1 MLYNGHV
8 QTMVSESE
16 VASAIAIAG
25 NKIVYVGDDSGID
38 AFVGDTTQ
46 VIDLDG
52 KFVSPGFIDGH
63 IHAPGNWF
71 TKLFQIDL
79 TGLSTNEEY
88 LEAIRSFVE
97 AHPDEEGYIGSPFML
112 NAYQLPDGSNPG
124 PSKEDLDAIC
134 PDKPILIHDVS
145 YHAAW
150 VNSKALELAGVTAD
164 TPDPEGGLFYRNEK
178 GEPSGCVSDAAKGI
192 VFAIMP
198 DTMTNDKLEEA
209 LYKFME
215 EANSYGITGITNIT
229 QGGLDII
236 DMYHKVEREGNL
248 TLRMRVVPTM
258 KEGRTYDEVLS
269 TIKSYNDSA
278 TDMISSNT
286 VKIFYDGVT
295 ERGTAVF
302 LEPYLESTGLGDHW
316 CGEPIWSQEDF
327 TRLVHDFDAEGVQVH
342 VHAMGDGAVHGTLD
356 AFEEARATNGER
368 DARHTITH
376 VCAITDEDIQRMA
389 DLDVVANL
397 QFLMMYHDDLM
408 DLERAY
414 VGDERA
420 MAMYRTKHMAE
431 AGICISGSSDAP
443 VIPFVPL
450 DAIEAGVTRN
460 SPYPEEE
467 DTDMTRWPEQGL
479 TAYQLLEAYTK
490 NDAYQNFMDDIIGTV
505 EVGKFADLV
514 VLDTN
519 ILEVDPKEISSAK
532 VVYTISD
539 GRIVYEGIVRAAQ
552 QALAAGIPVGLGTD
566 SSCPYITH
574 YDMWREVVYFERL
587 VGASRQMALHTATLG
602 NARVLG
608 LGDET
613 GSVEPGKAADLVV
626 TDGNPL
632 ENLEA
637 LRDVELV
644 MARGRLDE
652 HPRVKRIPELDAEL
666 DGFLPKPC

>member
-1 MLYNGHV
+1 MSMSRLDQLLSRRHFVIGSSALAAATLSGGLWGCASDEPLGSTGPSDSPEENAADLVLYNGHV

-71 TKLFQIDL
+71 TKLYQIDL

-150 VNSKALELAGVTAD
+150 VNSKAFEMAGVTAD

-198 DTMTNDKLEEA
+198 DTMTNDNLEQA
-209 LYKFME
+209 MYKFME

-490 NDAYQNFMDDIIGTV
+490 NDAYQNFMDDIIGTI

-519 ILEVDPKEISSAK
+519 ILEADAKAISDAR
-532 VVYTISD
+532 VIYTISD
-539 GRIVYEGIVRAAQ
+539 GRIVYEG
-552 QALAAGIPVGLGTD
+552 
-566 SSCPYITH
+566 
-574 YDMWREVVYFERL
+574 
-587 VGASRQMALHTATLG
+587 
-602 NARVLG
+602 
-608 LGDET
+608 
-613 GSVEPGKAADLVV
+613 
-626 TDGNPL
+626 
-632 ENLEA
+632 
-637 LRDVELV
+637 
-644 MARGRLDE
+644 
-652 HPRVKRIPELDAEL
+652 
-666 DGFLPKPC
+666 

>member
-1 MLYNGHV
+1 MSRSDQPAHLIPPKRTPPILVLYNGHV

-71 TKLFQIDL
+71 TKLYQIDL

-150 VNSKALELAGVTAD
+150 VNSKAFEMAGVTAD

-198 DTMTNDKLEEA
+198 DTMTNDNLEQA
-209 LYKFME
+209 MYKFME

-302 LEPYLESTGLGDHW
+302 LEPYLESTGLGDYW

-519 ILEVDPKEISSAK
+519 ILEADAKGHLRRAQVDLHHLRRPHRLRGVWHQLEDAS
-532 VVYTISD
+532 YTE
-539 GRIVYEGIVRAAQ
+539 RRA
-552 QALAAGIPVGLGTD
+552 
-566 SSCPYITH
+566 
-574 YDMWREVVYFERL
+574 
-587 VGASRQMALHTATLG
+587 
-602 NARVLG
+602 
-608 LGDET
+608 
-613 GSVEPGKAADLVV
+613 
-626 TDGNPL
+626 NP
-632 ENLEA
+632 
-637 LRDVELV
+637 
-644 MARGRLDE
+644 
-652 HPRVKRIPELDAEL
+652 
-666 DGFLPKPC
+666 

>member
-1 MLYNGHV
+1 MSAPHVEQLLSRRHFVIGSSALAAAAFSGGLCGCASGEPLGSTGAPASPEQNIADIVLYNGHV
-8 QTMVSESE
+8 QTMVSEGD
-16 VASAIAIAG
+16 VASAVAIAG

-38 AFVGDTTQ
+38 AFVGDNTQ
-46 VIDLDG
+46 AIDLNG
-52 KFVSPGFIDGH
+52 KFVSPGFMDGH

-71 TKLFQIDL
+71 NSLFQIDL
-79 TGLSTNEEY
+79 TGLTTNEEY
-88 LEAIRSFVE
+88 LEATRSFVE
-97 AHPDEEGYIGSPFML
+97 AHPDEEGYIGATFML

-124 PSKEDLDAIC
+124 PKKEDLDAIC

-215 EANSYGITGITNIT
+215 EANSYGVTGITNIT
-229 QGGLDII
+229 QGGFDVI
-236 DMYHKVEREGNL
+236 DMYHKVEDEGNL

-258 KEGRTYDEVLS
+258 GEDCTFDEVLS

-295 ERGTAVF
+295 ESGTAVMQQ
-302 LEPYLESTGLGDHW
+302 PYLESAGLGEHW
-316 CGEPIWSQEDF
+316 CGTPVWPQEDF
-327 TRLVHDFDAEGVQVH
+327 ARLVHDFDAEGVQVH
-342 VHAMGDGAVHGTLD
+342 VHAIGDGAVRGTLD
-356 AFEEARATNGER
+356 AYEEARAANGER
-368 DARHTITH
+368 DARHTMTH

-389 DLDVVANL
+389 DLNVVGAL
-397 QFLMMYHDDLM
+397 QFLWMYGDALC

-414 VGDERA
+414 IGDERA
-420 MAMYRTKHMAE
+420 LAMYPVKKMRD
-431 AGICISGSSDAP
+431 AGIAITGASDAP
-443 VIPFVPL
+443 VTPFVVL
-450 DAIEAGVTRN
+450 DEIEVGITRN

-490 NDAYQNFMDDIIGTV
+490 NVAYQNFMDDIIGTV

-519 ILEVDPKEISSAK
+519 ILEVDAKAISDTR

-539 GRIVYEGIVRAAQ
+539 GRIVYEG
-552 QALAAGIPVGLGTD
+552 
-566 SSCPYITH
+566 
-574 YDMWREVVYFERL
+574 
-587 VGASRQMALHTATLG
+587 
-602 NARVLG
+602 
-608 LGDET
+608 
-613 GSVEPGKAADLVV
+613 
-626 TDGNPL
+626 
-632 ENLEA
+632 
-637 LRDVELV
+637 
-644 MARGRLDE
+644 
-652 HPRVKRIPELDAEL
+652 
-666 DGFLPKPC
+666 

>member
-1 MLYNGHV
+1 MSTSYLEQLLSRRHFVIGSGALAAAAFSGGLWGCASGEPLGSTGTPVSPEQSIADLVLYNGHV

-16 VASAIAIAG
+16 VVSAIAIAG

-46 VIDLDG
+46 AIDLDG

-71 TKLFQIDL
+71 TKLYQIDL

-150 VNSKALELAGVTAD
+150 VNSKAFEMAGVTAD

-198 DTMTNDKLEEA
+198 DTMTNDNLEKA

-479 TAYQLLEAYTK
+479 TAYQVLEACTK
-490 NDAYQNFMDDIIGTV
+490 NNAYQNFMDDIIGTV

-539 GRIVYEGIVRAAQ
+539 GRIVYEG
-552 QALAAGIPVGLGTD
+552 
-566 SSCPYITH
+566 
-574 YDMWREVVYFERL
+574 
-587 VGASRQMALHTATLG
+587 
-602 NARVLG
+602 
-608 LGDET
+608 
-613 GSVEPGKAADLVV
+613 
-626 TDGNPL
+626 
-632 ENLEA
+632 
-637 LRDVELV
+637 
-644 MARGRLDE
+644 
-652 HPRVKRIPELDAEL
+652 
-666 DGFLPKPC
+666 

>member
-1 MLYNGHV
+1 MSMSRLDQLLSRRHFVIGSSALAAATLSGGLWGCASDEPLGSTGPSDSPEENAADLVLYNGHV

-71 TKLFQIDL
+71 TKLYQIDL

-150 VNSKALELAGVTAD
+150 VNSKAFEMAGVTAD

-198 DTMTNDKLEEA
+198 DTMTNDNLEQA
-209 LYKFME
+209 MYKFME

-269 TIKSYNDSA
+269 AIKSYNDSA

-539 GRIVYEGIVRAAQ
+539 GRIVYEG
-552 QALAAGIPVGLGTD
+552 
-566 SSCPYITH
+566 
-574 YDMWREVVYFERL
+574 
-587 VGASRQMALHTATLG
+587 
-602 NARVLG
+602 
-608 LGDET
+608 
-613 GSVEPGKAADLVV
+613 
-626 TDGNPL
+626 
-632 ENLEA
+632 
-637 LRDVELV
+637 
-644 MARGRLDE
+644 
-652 HPRVKRIPELDAEL
+652 
-666 DGFLPKPC
+666 

>member
-1 MLYNGHV
+1 MSMSRLDQLLSRRHFVIGSSALAAATLSGGLWGCASDEPLGSTGPSDSPEENAADLVLYNGHV

-71 TKLFQIDL
+71 TKLYQIDL

-150 VNSKALELAGVTAD
+150 VNSKAFEMAGVTAD

-198 DTMTNDKLEEA
+198 DTMTNDNLEQA
-209 LYKFME
+209 MYKFME

-467 DTDMTRWPEQGL
+467 DTDMTRRPEQGL

-519 ILEVDPKEISSAK
+519 ILEADAKAISDAR
-532 VVYTISD
+532 VIYTISD
-539 GRIVYEGIVRAAQ
+539 GRIVYEG
-552 QALAAGIPVGLGTD
+552 
-566 SSCPYITH
+566 
-574 YDMWREVVYFERL
+574 
-587 VGASRQMALHTATLG
+587 
-602 NARVLG
+602 
-608 LGDET
+608 
-613 GSVEPGKAADLVV
+613 
-626 TDGNPL
+626 
-632 ENLEA
+632 
-637 LRDVELV
+637 
-644 MARGRLDE
+644 
-652 HPRVKRIPELDAEL
+652 
-666 DGFLPKPC
+666 

>member
-1 MLYNGHV
+1 MSMSRLDQLLSRRHFVIGSSALAAATLSGGLWGCASDEPLGSTGPSDSPEENAADLVLYNGHV
-8 QTMVSESE
+8 QTMVSKSE

-150 VNSKALELAGVTAD
+150 VNSKAFEMAGVTAD

-198 DTMTNDKLEEA
+198 DTMTNDNLEKA

-539 GRIVYEGIVRAAQ
+539 GRIVYEG
-552 QALAAGIPVGLGTD
+552 
-566 SSCPYITH
+566 
-574 YDMWREVVYFERL
+574 
-587 VGASRQMALHTATLG
+587 
-602 NARVLG
+602 
-608 LGDET
+608 
-613 GSVEPGKAADLVV
+613 
-626 TDGNPL
+626 
-632 ENLEA
+632 
-637 LRDVELV
+637 
-644 MARGRLDE
+644 
-652 HPRVKRIPELDAEL
+652 
-666 DGFLPKPC
+666 

>member
-1 MLYNGHV
+1 MSMSRLDQLLSRRHFVIGSSALAAATLSGGLWGCASDEPLGSTGPSDSPEENAADLVLYNGHV

-71 TKLFQIDL
+71 TKLYQIDL

-150 VNSKALELAGVTAD
+150 VNSKAFEMAGVTAD

-198 DTMTNDKLEEA
+198 DTMTNDNLEQA
-209 LYKFME
+209 MYKFME

-519 ILEVDPKEISSAK
+519 ILEADAKAISGAR
-532 VVYTISD
+532 VIYTISD
-539 GRIVYEGIVRAAQ
+539 GRIVYEG
-552 QALAAGIPVGLGTD
+552 
-566 SSCPYITH
+566 
-574 YDMWREVVYFERL
+574 
-587 VGASRQMALHTATLG
+587 
-602 NARVLG
+602 
-608 LGDET
+608 
-613 GSVEPGKAADLVV
+613 
-626 TDGNPL
+626 
-632 ENLEA
+632 
-637 LRDVELV
+637 
-644 MARGRLDE
+644 
-652 HPRVKRIPELDAEL
+652 
-666 DGFLPKPC
+666 

>member
-1 MLYNGHV
+1 MSMSRLDQLLSRRHFVIGSSALAAATLSGGLWGCASDEPLGSTGPSDSPEENAADLVLYNGHV

-150 VNSKALELAGVTAD
+150 VNSKAFEMAGVTAD

-198 DTMTNDKLEEA
+198 DTMTNDNLEKA
-209 LYKFME
+209 LCKFME

-539 GRIVYEGIVRAAQ
+539 GRIVYEG
-552 QALAAGIPVGLGTD
+552 
-566 SSCPYITH
+566 
-574 YDMWREVVYFERL
+574 
-587 VGASRQMALHTATLG
+587 
-602 NARVLG
+602 
-608 LGDET
+608 
-613 GSVEPGKAADLVV
+613 
-626 TDGNPL
+626 
-632 ENLEA
+632 
-637 LRDVELV
+637 
-644 MARGRLDE
+644 
-652 HPRVKRIPELDAEL
+652 
-666 DGFLPKPC
+666 

>member
-1 MLYNGHV
+1 MSMSRLDQLLSRRHFVIGSSALAAATLSGGLRGCASDEPLGSTGPSDSPEENAADLVLYNGHV

-150 VNSKALELAGVTAD
+150 VNSKAFEMAGVTAD

-198 DTMTNDKLEEA
+198 DTMTNDNLEKA

-539 GRIVYEGIVRAAQ
+539 GRIVYEG
-552 QALAAGIPVGLGTD
+552 
-566 SSCPYITH
+566 
-574 YDMWREVVYFERL
+574 
-587 VGASRQMALHTATLG
+587 
-602 NARVLG
+602 
-608 LGDET
+608 
-613 GSVEPGKAADLVV
+613 
-626 TDGNPL
+626 
-632 ENLEA
+632 
-637 LRDVELV
+637 
-644 MARGRLDE
+644 
-652 HPRVKRIPELDAEL
+652 
-666 DGFLPKPC
+666 

>member
-1 MLYNGHV
+1 MSMSRLDQLLSRRHFVIGSSALAAATLSGGLWGCASDEPLGSTGPSDSPEENAADLVLYNGHV

-71 TKLFQIDL
+71 TKLYQIDL

-150 VNSKALELAGVTAD
+150 VNSKAFEMAGVTAD

-198 DTMTNDKLEEA
+198 DTMTNDNLEKA

-215 EANSYGITGITNIT
+215 EANPYGITGITNIT

-269 TIKSYNDSA
+269 AIKSYNDSA

-420 MAMYRTKHMAE
+420 IAMYRTKHMAE

-539 GRIVYEGIVRAAQ
+539 GCIVYEG
-552 QALAAGIPVGLGTD
+552 
-566 SSCPYITH
+566 
-574 YDMWREVVYFERL
+574 
-587 VGASRQMALHTATLG
+587 
-602 NARVLG
+602 
-608 LGDET
+608 
-613 GSVEPGKAADLVV
+613 
-626 TDGNPL
+626 
-632 ENLEA
+632 
-637 LRDVELV
+637 
-644 MARGRLDE
+644 
-652 HPRVKRIPELDAEL
+652 
-666 DGFLPKPC
+666 

>member
-1 MLYNGHV
+1 MSMSRLDQLLSRRHFVIGSSALAAATLSGGLWGCASDEPLGSTGPSDSPEESAADLVLYNGHV

-71 TKLFQIDL
+71 TKLYQIDL

-134 PDKPILIHDVS
+134 PDKPMLIHDVS

-150 VNSKALELAGVTAD
+150 VNSKAFEMAGVTAD

-198 DTMTNDKLEEA
+198 DTMTNDNLEQA

-519 ILEVDPKEISSAK
+519 ILEADAKAISDAR
-532 VVYTISD
+532 VIYTISD
-539 GRIVYEGIVRAAQ
+539 GRIVYEG
-552 QALAAGIPVGLGTD
+552 
-566 SSCPYITH
+566 
-574 YDMWREVVYFERL
+574 
-587 VGASRQMALHTATLG
+587 
-602 NARVLG
+602 
-608 LGDET
+608 
-613 GSVEPGKAADLVV
+613 
-626 TDGNPL
+626 
-632 ENLEA
+632 
-637 LRDVELV
+637 
-644 MARGRLDE
+644 
-652 HPRVKRIPELDAEL
+652 
-666 DGFLPKPC
+666 

>member
-1 MLYNGHV
+1 MSMSRLDQLLSRRHFVIGSSALAAATLSGGLWGCASDEPLGSTGPSDSPEENAADLVLYNGHV

-150 VNSKALELAGVTAD
+150 VNSKAFEMAGVTAD

-198 DTMTNDKLEEA
+198 DTMTNDNLEKA

-215 EANSYGITGITNIT
+215 EANAYGITGITNIT

-505 EVGKFADLV
+505 EVGKFADLA

-539 GRIVYEGIVRAAQ
+539 GRIVYEG
-552 QALAAGIPVGLGTD
+552 
-566 SSCPYITH
+566 
-574 YDMWREVVYFERL
+574 
-587 VGASRQMALHTATLG
+587 
-602 NARVLG
+602 
-608 LGDET
+608 
-613 GSVEPGKAADLVV
+613 
-626 TDGNPL
+626 
-632 ENLEA
+632 
-637 LRDVELV
+637 
-644 MARGRLDE
+644 
-652 HPRVKRIPELDAEL
+652 
-666 DGFLPKPC
+666 

>member
-1 MLYNGHV
+1 MSMSRLDQLLSRRHFVIGSSALAAATLSGGLWGCASDEPLGSTGPSDSPEENAADLVLYNGHV

-150 VNSKALELAGVTAD
+150 VNSKAFEMAGVTAD

-198 DTMTNDKLEEA
+198 DTMTNDNLEKA

-215 EANSYGITGITNIT
+215 EASSYGITGITNIT

-539 GRIVYEGIVRAAQ
+539 GRIVYEG
-552 QALAAGIPVGLGTD
+552 
-566 SSCPYITH
+566 
-574 YDMWREVVYFERL
+574 
-587 VGASRQMALHTATLG
+587 
-602 NARVLG
+602 
-608 LGDET
+608 
-613 GSVEPGKAADLVV
+613 
-626 TDGNPL
+626 
-632 ENLEA
+632 
-637 LRDVELV
+637 
-644 MARGRLDE
+644 
-652 HPRVKRIPELDAEL
+652 
-666 DGFLPKPC
+666 

>member
-1 MLYNGHV
+1 MSMSRLDQLLSRRHFVIGSSALAAATLSGGLWGCASDEPLGSTGPSDSPEENAADLVLYNGHV

-71 TKLFQIDL
+71 TKLYQIDL

-150 VNSKALELAGVTAD
+150 VNSKAFEMAGVTAD

-198 DTMTNDKLEEA
+198 DTMTNDNLEQA
-209 LYKFME
+209 MYKFME

-519 ILEVDPKEISSAK
+519 ILEADAKAISDAR
-532 VVYTISD
+532 VIYTISD
-539 GRIVYEGIVRAAQ
+539 GRIVYEG
-552 QALAAGIPVGLGTD
+552 
-566 SSCPYITH
+566 
-574 YDMWREVVYFERL
+574 
-587 VGASRQMALHTATLG
+587 
-602 NARVLG
+602 
-608 LGDET
+608 
-613 GSVEPGKAADLVV
+613 
-626 TDGNPL
+626 
-632 ENLEA
+632 
-637 LRDVELV
+637 
-644 MARGRLDE
+644 
-652 HPRVKRIPELDAEL
+652 
-666 DGFLPKPC
+666 

>member
-1 MLYNGHV
+1 MSMSRLDQLLSRRHFVIGSSALAAATLSGGLWGCASDEPLGSTGPSDSPEENAADLVLYNGHV

-16 VASAIAIAG
+16 VASAIAITG

-71 TKLFQIDL
+71 TKLYQIDL

-124 PSKEDLDAIC
+124 PSKEDLDDIC

-150 VNSKALELAGVTAD
+150 VNSKAFEMAGVTAD

-198 DTMTNDKLEEA
+198 DTMTNDNLEKA

-539 GRIVYEGIVRAAQ
+539 GRIVYEG
-552 QALAAGIPVGLGTD
+552 
-566 SSCPYITH
+566 
-574 YDMWREVVYFERL
+574 
-587 VGASRQMALHTATLG
+587 
-602 NARVLG
+602 
-608 LGDET
+608 
-613 GSVEPGKAADLVV
+613 
-626 TDGNPL
+626 
-632 ENLEA
+632 
-637 LRDVELV
+637 
-644 MARGRLDE
+644 
-652 HPRVKRIPELDAEL
+652 
-666 DGFLPKPC
+666 

>member
-1 MLYNGHV
+1 MSMSRLDQLLSRRHFVIGSSALAAATLSGGLWGCASDEPLGSTGPSDSPEENAADLVLYNGHV

-71 TKLFQIDL
+71 TKLYQIDL

-150 VNSKALELAGVTAD
+150 VNSKAFEMAGVTAD

-198 DTMTNDKLEEA
+198 DTMTNDNLEQA
-209 LYKFME
+209 MYKFME

-479 TAYQLLEAYTK
+479 TAYQLLEAYIK

-519 ILEVDPKEISSAK
+519 ILEADAKAISDAR
-532 VVYTISD
+532 VIYTISD
-539 GRIVYEGIVRAAQ
+539 GRIVYEG
-552 QALAAGIPVGLGTD
+552 
-566 SSCPYITH
+566 
-574 YDMWREVVYFERL
+574 
-587 VGASRQMALHTATLG
+587 
-602 NARVLG
+602 
-608 LGDET
+608 
-613 GSVEPGKAADLVV
+613 
-626 TDGNPL
+626 
-632 ENLEA
+632 
-637 LRDVELV
+637 
-644 MARGRLDE
+644 
-652 HPRVKRIPELDAEL
+652 
-666 DGFLPKPC
+666 

>member
-1 MLYNGHV
+1 MSRLDQLLSRRHFVIGSSALAAATLSGGLWGCASDEPLGSTGPSDSPEENAADLVLYNGHV

-71 TKLFQIDL
+71 TKLYQIDL

-150 VNSKALELAGVTAD
+150 VNSKAFEMAGVTAD

-198 DTMTNDKLEEA
+198 DTMTNDNLEQA
-209 LYKFME
+209 MYKFME

-519 ILEVDPKEISSAK
+519 ILEADAKAISDAR
-532 VVYTISD
+532 VIYTISD
-539 GRIVYEGIVRAAQ
+539 GRIVYEG
-552 QALAAGIPVGLGTD
+552 
-566 SSCPYITH
+566 
-574 YDMWREVVYFERL
+574 
-587 VGASRQMALHTATLG
+587 
-602 NARVLG
+602 
-608 LGDET
+608 
-613 GSVEPGKAADLVV
+613 
-626 TDGNPL
+626 
-632 ENLEA
+632 
-637 LRDVELV
+637 
-644 MARGRLDE
+644 
-652 HPRVKRIPELDAEL
+652 
-666 DGFLPKPC
+666 

>member
-1 MLYNGHV
+1 MSMSRLDQLLSRRHFVIGSSALAAATLSGGLWGCASDEPLGSTGPSDSPEENAADLVLYNGHV

-71 TKLFQIDL
+71 TKLYQIDL

-150 VNSKALELAGVTAD
+150 VNSKAFEMAGVTAD

-198 DTMTNDKLEEA
+198 DTMTNDNLEQA
-209 LYKFME
+209 MYKFME

-431 AGICISGSSDAP
+431 AGVCISGSSDAP

-519 ILEVDPKEISSAK
+519 ILEADAKAISDAR
-532 VVYTISD
+532 VIYTISD
-539 GRIVYEGIVRAAQ
+539 GRIVYEG
-552 QALAAGIPVGLGTD
+552 
-566 SSCPYITH
+566 
-574 YDMWREVVYFERL
+574 
-587 VGASRQMALHTATLG
+587 
-602 NARVLG
+602 
-608 LGDET
+608 
-613 GSVEPGKAADLVV
+613 
-626 TDGNPL
+626 
-632 ENLEA
+632 
-637 LRDVELV
+637 
-644 MARGRLDE
+644 
-652 HPRVKRIPELDAEL
+652 
-666 DGFLPKPC
+666 

>member
-1 MLYNGHV
+1 MSMSRLDQLLSRRHFVIGSSALAAATLSGGLWGCASDEPFGSTGPSDSPEENAADLVLYNGHV

-150 VNSKALELAGVTAD
+150 VNSKAFEMAGVTAD

-198 DTMTNDKLEEA
+198 DTMTNDNLEKA

-539 GRIVYEGIVRAAQ
+539 GRIVYEG
-552 QALAAGIPVGLGTD
+552 
-566 SSCPYITH
+566 
-574 YDMWREVVYFERL
+574 
-587 VGASRQMALHTATLG
+587 
-602 NARVLG
+602 
-608 LGDET
+608 
-613 GSVEPGKAADLVV
+613 
-626 TDGNPL
+626 
-632 ENLEA
+632 
-637 LRDVELV
+637 
-644 MARGRLDE
+644 
-652 HPRVKRIPELDAEL
+652 
-666 DGFLPKPC
+666 

>member
-1 MLYNGHV
+1 MSMSRLDQLLSRRHFVIGSSALAAATLSGGLWGCASDEPLGSTGPSDSPEENAADLVLYNGHV

-150 VNSKALELAGVTAD
+150 VNSKAFEMAGVTAD

-198 DTMTNDKLEEA
+198 DTMTNDNLEQA
-209 LYKFME
+209 MYKFME

-539 GRIVYEGIVRAAQ
+539 GRIVYEG
-552 QALAAGIPVGLGTD
+552 
-566 SSCPYITH
+566 
-574 YDMWREVVYFERL
+574 
-587 VGASRQMALHTATLG
+587 
-602 NARVLG
+602 
-608 LGDET
+608 
-613 GSVEPGKAADLVV
+613 
-626 TDGNPL
+626 
-632 ENLEA
+632 
-637 LRDVELV
+637 
-644 MARGRLDE
+644 
-652 HPRVKRIPELDAEL
+652 
-666 DGFLPKPC
+666 

>member
-1 MLYNGHV
+1 MSMSRLDQLLSRRHFVIGSSALAAATLSGGLWGCASDEPLGSTGPSDSPEENAADLVLYNGHV

-71 TKLFQIDL
+71 TKLYQIDL

-97 AHPDEEGYIGSPFML
+97 AHPDEEGYLGSPVML

-150 VNSKALELAGVTAD
+150 VNSKAFEMAGVTAD

-198 DTMTNDKLEEA
+198 DTMTNDNLEQA
-209 LYKFME
+209 MYKFME

-519 ILEVDPKEISSAK
+519 ILEADAKAISDAR
-532 VVYTISD
+532 VIYTISD
-539 GRIVYEGIVRAAQ
+539 GRIVYEG
-552 QALAAGIPVGLGTD
+552 
-566 SSCPYITH
+566 
-574 YDMWREVVYFERL
+574 
-587 VGASRQMALHTATLG
+587 
-602 NARVLG
+602 
-608 LGDET
+608 
-613 GSVEPGKAADLVV
+613 
-626 TDGNPL
+626 
-632 ENLEA
+632 
-637 LRDVELV
+637 
-644 MARGRLDE
+644 
-652 HPRVKRIPELDAEL
+652 
-666 DGFLPKPC
+666 

>member
-1 MLYNGHV
+1 MSMSRLDQLLSRRHFVIGSSALAAATLSGGLWGCASDEPLGSTGPSDSPEENAADLVLYNGHV

-25 NKIVYVGDDSGID
+25 NRIVYVGDDSGID

-71 TKLFQIDL
+71 TKLYQIDL

-150 VNSKALELAGVTAD
+150 VNSKAFEMAGVTAD

-198 DTMTNDKLEEA
+198 DTMTNDNLEKA

-286 VKIFYDGVT
+286 AKIFYDGVT

-376 VCAITDEDIQRMA
+376 VCSITDEDIQRMA

-539 GRIVYEGIVRAAQ
+539 GRIVYEG
-552 QALAAGIPVGLGTD
+552 
-566 SSCPYITH
+566 
-574 YDMWREVVYFERL
+574 
-587 VGASRQMALHTATLG
+587 
-602 NARVLG
+602 
-608 LGDET
+608 
-613 GSVEPGKAADLVV
+613 
-626 TDGNPL
+626 
-632 ENLEA
+632 
-637 LRDVELV
+637 
-644 MARGRLDE
+644 
-652 HPRVKRIPELDAEL
+652 
-666 DGFLPKPC
+666 

>member
-1 MLYNGHV
+1 MSMSRLDQLLSRRHFVIGSSALAAATLSGGLWGCASDEPLGSTGPSDSPEENAADLVLYNGHV

-150 VNSKALELAGVTAD
+150 VNSKAFEMAGVPAD

-198 DTMTNDKLEEA
+198 DTMTNDNLEKA

-519 ILEVDPKEISSAK
+519 ILEVDPKEI
-532 VVYTISD
+532 
-539 GRIVYEGIVRAAQ
+539 
-552 QALAAGIPVGLGTD
+552 
-566 SSCPYITH
+566 
-574 YDMWREVVYFERL
+574 
-587 VGASRQMALHTATLG
+587 
-602 NARVLG
+602 
-608 LGDET
+608 
-613 GSVEPGKAADLVV
+613 PG
-626 TDGNPL
+626 
-632 ENLEA
+632 E
-637 LRDVELV
+637 
-644 MARGRLDE
+644 GRLH
-652 HPRVKRIPELDAEL
+652 HPRRPHRLRGVGPS
-666 DGFLPKPC
+666 

>member
-1 MLYNGHV
+1 MSMSRLDQLLSRRHFVIGSSALAAATLSGGLWGCASDEPLGSTGPSDSPEENAADLVLHNGHV

-71 TKLFQIDL
+71 TKLYQIDL

-150 VNSKALELAGVTAD
+150 VNSKAFEMAGVTAD

-198 DTMTNDKLEEA
+198 DTMTNDNLEQA
-209 LYKFME
+209 MYKFME

-539 GRIVYEGIVRAAQ
+539 GRIVYEG
-552 QALAAGIPVGLGTD
+552 
-566 SSCPYITH
+566 
-574 YDMWREVVYFERL
+574 
-587 VGASRQMALHTATLG
+587 
-602 NARVLG
+602 
-608 LGDET
+608 
-613 GSVEPGKAADLVV
+613 
-626 TDGNPL
+626 
-632 ENLEA
+632 
-637 LRDVELV
+637 
-644 MARGRLDE
+644 
-652 HPRVKRIPELDAEL
+652 
-666 DGFLPKPC
+666 

>member
-1 MLYNGHV
+1 MSMSRLDQLLSRRHFVIGSSALAAATLSGGLWGCASDEPLGSTGPSDSPEENAADLVLYNGHV

-71 TKLFQIDL
+71 TKLYQIDL

-150 VNSKALELAGVTAD
+150 VNSKAFEMAGVTAD

-198 DTMTNDKLEEA
+198 DTMTNDNLEQA
-209 LYKFME
+209 MYKFME

-443 VIPFVPL
+443 VTPFVPL

-519 ILEVDPKEISSAK
+519 ILEADAKAISDAR
-532 VVYTISD
+532 VIYTISD
-539 GRIVYEGIVRAAQ
+539 GRIVYEG
-552 QALAAGIPVGLGTD
+552 
-566 SSCPYITH
+566 
-574 YDMWREVVYFERL
+574 
-587 VGASRQMALHTATLG
+587 
-602 NARVLG
+602 
-608 LGDET
+608 
-613 GSVEPGKAADLVV
+613 
-626 TDGNPL
+626 
-632 ENLEA
+632 
-637 LRDVELV
+637 
-644 MARGRLDE
+644 
-652 HPRVKRIPELDAEL
+652 
-666 DGFLPKPC
+666 

>member
-1 MLYNGHV
+1 MSTSHQEHLLSRRRFVIGSSALAAAAFSSGLWGCASGKQPGSNATPGSPDQNIADIVLRNGHV
-8 QTMVSESE
+8 QTMVSEGD
-16 VASAIAIAG
+16 VASAVAIAG

-38 AFVGDTTQ
+38 AFVGDNTQ

-71 TKLFQIDL
+71 TKLYQIDL

-88 LEAIRSFVE
+88 LEAIRSFVK

-150 VNSKALELAGVTAD
+150 VNSKALEMAGVTAD

-198 DTMTNDKLEEA
+198 NTMTNDKLEKA
-209 LYKFME
+209 MGKFME

-236 DMYHKVEREGNL
+236 DMYHKVEDKGNL

-269 TIKSYNDSA
+269 AIKSYNDSA

-302 LEPYLESTGLGDHW
+302 LEPYQESTGLGDHW

-356 AFEEARATNGER
+356 AFEEARATNGKR

-414 VGDERA
+414 IGDERA
-420 MAMYRTKHMAE
+420 MAMYPTKHMAE

-443 VIPFVPL
+443 VIPFAPL

-460 SPYPEEE
+460 SPYPKEE
-467 DTDMTRWPEQGL
+467 DTDMTCWPEQGL

-519 ILEVDPKEISSAK
+519 ILEADAKAISDTR
-532 VVYTISD
+532 VIYTISD
-539 GRIVYEGIVRAAQ
+539 GRIVYEG
-552 QALAAGIPVGLGTD
+552 
-566 SSCPYITH
+566 
-574 YDMWREVVYFERL
+574 
-587 VGASRQMALHTATLG
+587 
-602 NARVLG
+602 
-608 LGDET
+608 
-613 GSVEPGKAADLVV
+613 
-626 TDGNPL
+626 
-632 ENLEA
+632 
-637 LRDVELV
+637 
-644 MARGRLDE
+644 
-652 HPRVKRIPELDAEL
+652 
-666 DGFLPKPC
+666 

>member
-1 MLYNGHV
+1 MSMPRLDQLLSRRHFVIGSSALAAATLSGGLWGCASDEPLGSTGPSDSPEENAADLVLYNGHV

-71 TKLFQIDL
+71 TKLYQIDL

-150 VNSKALELAGVTAD
+150 VNSKAFEMAGVTAD

-198 DTMTNDKLEEA
+198 DTMTNDNLEKA

-519 ILEVDPKEISSAK
+519 ILKVDPKEISSAK

-539 GRIVYEGIVRAAQ
+539 GRIVYEG
-552 QALAAGIPVGLGTD
+552 
-566 SSCPYITH
+566 
-574 YDMWREVVYFERL
+574 
-587 VGASRQMALHTATLG
+587 
-602 NARVLG
+602 
-608 LGDET
+608 
-613 GSVEPGKAADLVV
+613 
-626 TDGNPL
+626 
-632 ENLEA
+632 
-637 LRDVELV
+637 
-644 MARGRLDE
+644 
-652 HPRVKRIPELDAEL
+652 
-666 DGFLPKPC
+666 

>member
-1 MLYNGHV
+1 MSMSRLDQLLSRRHFVIGSSALAAATLSGGLWGCASDEPLGSTGPSDSPEENAADLVLYNGHV

-52 KFVSPGFIDGH
+52 EFVSPGFIDGH

-150 VNSKALELAGVTAD
+150 VNSKAFEMAGVTAD

-198 DTMTNDKLEEA
+198 DTMTNDNLEKA

-539 GRIVYEGIVRAAQ
+539 GRIVYEG
-552 QALAAGIPVGLGTD
+552 
-566 SSCPYITH
+566 
-574 YDMWREVVYFERL
+574 
-587 VGASRQMALHTATLG
+587 
-602 NARVLG
+602 
-608 LGDET
+608 
-613 GSVEPGKAADLVV
+613 
-626 TDGNPL
+626 
-632 ENLEA
+632 
-637 LRDVELV
+637 
-644 MARGRLDE
+644 
-652 HPRVKRIPELDAEL
+652 
-666 DGFLPKPC
+666 

>member
-1 MLYNGHV
+1 MSMSRLDQLLSRRHFVIGSSALAAATLSGGLWGCASDEPLGSTGPSDSPEENAADLVLYNGHV

-150 VNSKALELAGVTAD
+150 VNSKAFEMAGVTAD

-198 DTMTNDKLEEA
+198 DTMTNDNLEQA

-519 ILEVDPKEISSAK
+519 ILEADAKAISDAR
-532 VVYTISD
+532 VIYTISD
-539 GRIVYEGIVRAAQ
+539 GRIVYEG
-552 QALAAGIPVGLGTD
+552 
-566 SSCPYITH
+566 
-574 YDMWREVVYFERL
+574 
-587 VGASRQMALHTATLG
+587 
-602 NARVLG
+602 
-608 LGDET
+608 
-613 GSVEPGKAADLVV
+613 
-626 TDGNPL
+626 
-632 ENLEA
+632 
-637 LRDVELV
+637 
-644 MARGRLDE
+644 
-652 HPRVKRIPELDAEL
+652 
-666 DGFLPKPC
+666 

>member
-1 MLYNGHV
+1 MSMSRLDQLLSRRHFVIGSSALAAATLSGGLWGCASDEPLGSTGPSDSPEENAADLVLYNGHV

-71 TKLFQIDL
+71 TKLYQIDL

-88 LEAIRSFVE
+88 LETIRSFVE

-150 VNSKALELAGVTAD
+150 VNSKAFEMAGVTAD

-198 DTMTNDKLEEA
+198 DTMTNDNLEKA

-539 GRIVYEGIVRAAQ
+539 GRIVYEG
-552 QALAAGIPVGLGTD
+552 
-566 SSCPYITH
+566 
-574 YDMWREVVYFERL
+574 
-587 VGASRQMALHTATLG
+587 
-602 NARVLG
+602 
-608 LGDET
+608 
-613 GSVEPGKAADLVV
+613 
-626 TDGNPL
+626 
-632 ENLEA
+632 
-637 LRDVELV
+637 
-644 MARGRLDE
+644 
-652 HPRVKRIPELDAEL
+652 
-666 DGFLPKPC
+666 

>member
-1 MLYNGHV
+1 MSMSRLDQLLSRRHFVIGSSALAAATLSGGLWGCASDEPLGSTGPSDSPEENAADLVLYNGHV

-79 TGLSTNEEY
+79 TGLGTNEEY

-150 VNSKALELAGVTAD
+150 VNSKAFEMAGVTAD

-198 DTMTNDKLEEA
+198 DTMTNDNLEKA

-539 GRIVYEGIVRAAQ
+539 GRIVYEG
-552 QALAAGIPVGLGTD
+552 
-566 SSCPYITH
+566 
-574 YDMWREVVYFERL
+574 
-587 VGASRQMALHTATLG
+587 
-602 NARVLG
+602 
-608 LGDET
+608 
-613 GSVEPGKAADLVV
+613 
-626 TDGNPL
+626 
-632 ENLEA
+632 
-637 LRDVELV
+637 
-644 MARGRLDE
+644 
-652 HPRVKRIPELDAEL
+652 
-666 DGFLPKPC
+666 

>member
-1 MLYNGHV
+1 MSMSRLDQLLSRRHFVIGSSALAAATLSGGLWGCASDEPLGSTGPSDSPEENAADLVLYNGHV

-71 TKLFQIDL
+71 TKLYQIDL

-150 VNSKALELAGVTAD
+150 VNSKAFEMAGVTAD

-198 DTMTNDKLEEA
+198 DTMTNDNLEQA
-209 LYKFME
+209 MYKFME

-278 TDMISSNT
+278 TDMIPSNT

-519 ILEVDPKEISSAK
+519 ILEADAKAISDAR
-532 VVYTISD
+532 VIYTISD
-539 GRIVYEGIVRAAQ
+539 GRIVYEG
-552 QALAAGIPVGLGTD
+552 
-566 SSCPYITH
+566 
-574 YDMWREVVYFERL
+574 
-587 VGASRQMALHTATLG
+587 
-602 NARVLG
+602 
-608 LGDET
+608 
-613 GSVEPGKAADLVV
+613 
-626 TDGNPL
+626 
-632 ENLEA
+632 
-637 LRDVELV
+637 
-644 MARGRLDE
+644 
-652 HPRVKRIPELDAEL
+652 
-666 DGFLPKPC
+666 

>member
-1 MLYNGHV
+1 MSMSRLDQLLSRRHFVIGSSALAAATLSGGLWGCASDEPLGSTGPSDSPEENAADLVLYNGHV

-71 TKLFQIDL
+71 TKLYQIDL

-150 VNSKALELAGVTAD
+150 VNSKAFEMAGVTAD

-198 DTMTNDKLEEA
+198 DTMTNDNLEQA
-209 LYKFME
+209 MYKFME

-519 ILEVDPKEISSAK
+519 ILEADAKAISDAR
-532 VVYTISD
+532 VIYTISD
-539 GRIVYEGIVRAAQ
+539 GRIVY
-552 QALAAGIPVGLGTD
+552 
-566 SSCPYITH
+566 
-574 YDMWREVVYFERL
+574 
-587 VGASRQMALHTATLG
+587 
-602 NARVLG
+602 
-608 LGDET
+608 
-613 GSVEPGKAADLVV
+613 
-626 TDGNPL
+626 DG
-632 ENLEA
+632 
-637 LRDVELV
+637 
-644 MARGRLDE
+644 
-652 HPRVKRIPELDAEL
+652 
-666 DGFLPKPC
+666 